1 MVLLSSA
8 ATAELRGAERRG
20 ELQWAREGLP
30 HGQGAL
36 GSVEKDPGAVGSVLQ
51 SPHCSPVTAHTSVH
65 FHAHRFPFCSAPFLE
80 SLARPWQLKY
90 S

>member
-65 FHAHRFPFCSAPFLE
+65 FHAHRFPFCSGVTSQA
-80 SLARPWQLKY
+80 LAAQIQLK
-90 S
+90 